1 MHVLCR
7 DVHGASRLLHIATA
21 AGYRESGI
29 SVSAVGTPQEKALV
43 AIRTTAIRADV
54 PLASYDGENQTI
66 RPFGLTR
73 EYLLILL
80 QIINDKFEE
89 NEQRKQRLLGSL
101 NEVQAQQ
108 TTTASETKDQRRT
121 RKREEG
127 LKLQAAKSEIP
138 HNTTRNEGEGDD
150 ILDDTSLDHLLTL

>member
-7 DVHGASRLLHIATA
+7 DVQAASRLLHIATA

-29 SVSAVGTPQEKALV
+29 SVSSVGTPQEKVLV

-54 PLASYDGENQTI
+54 PLASYDGENQSI

-73 EYLLILL
+73 EYFLNLL
-80 QIINDKFEE
+80 QIINDKFEK
-89 NEQRKQRLLGSL
+89 NQLRKQKLLTSL
-101 NEVQAQQ
+101 NEVHARQ
-108 TTTASETKDQRRT
+108 TTTPSETKDQRRA

-127 LKLQAAKSEIP
+127 LKLQATKSEIQ
-138 HNTTRNEGEGDD
+138 HNTTHNERGDE
-150 ILDDTSLDHLLTL
+150 ILDDMSLEYLVTL